1 MKHYL
6 PHPYTP
12 RHHQR
17 GITLLESLVALLIS
31 ALGILGIVG
40 VQMRTLVDTQTA
52 VHRAQAIRLIEDLNE
67 RLRANPN
74 GLATM
79 IANQTAV
86 FGTISEPDDDCSS
99 TSCTATQLMMYDL
112 WVWKQNT
119 IATLPLG
126 EAHIFPAPW
135 DWDIGSTDPRQIG
148 VRISWR
154 ENEGKGRKT
163 DAIDATKIRKKDDAY
178 TDAVDDDNACPEGK
192 TCHLQYISVPIR
204 CAAYNNTN
212 QYYCP

>member
-6 PHPYTP
+6 SHTSLT
-12 RHHQR
+12 RNQQR
-17 GITLLESLVALLIS
+17 GITLLESLVALVIS

-40 VQMRTLVDTQTA
+40 VRMRTLVDTQTT

-86 FGTISEPDDDCSS
+86 FGTIPEPDNNCS
-99 TSCTATQLMMYDL
+99 TTDCTAFKLMMYDL
-112 WVWKQNT
+112 WVWKENT
-119 IATLPLG
+119 KSTLPEG
-126 EAHIFPAPW
+126 SEAHIFQAP
-135 DWDIGSTDPRQIG
+135 WDIGSTDPRQIG

-154 ENEGKGRKT
+154 ENEVEGRKT
-163 DAIDATKIRKKDDAY
+163 DAMDATKVKQ
-178 TDAVDDDNACPEGK
+178 DDDSYVAGVEDEDACPDGR
-192 TCHLQYISVPIR
+192 TCHLQYIAVPIR
-204 CAAYNNTN
+204 CAADSNNKF
-212 QYYCP
+212 YCP

>member
-52 VHRAQAIRLIEDLNE
+52 VYRAQAIRLIEDLNE

-112 WVWKQNT
+112 WVWKENT
-119 IATLPLG
+119 KSTLPEG
-126 EAHIFPAPW
+126 SEAHIFQAP
-135 DWDIGSTDPRQIG
+135 WDIGSTDPRQIG

-154 ENEGKGRKT
+154 ENEGEGRKT

>member
-154 ENEGKGRKT
+154 ENEVEGRKT
-163 DAIDATKIRKKDDAY
+163 DAMDATKVKQ
-178 TDAVDDDNACPEGK
+178 DDDSYVAGVEDDEDACPDGR
-192 TCHLQYISVPIR
+192 TCHLQYIAVPIR
-204 CAAYNNTN
+204 CAADSNNKF
-212 QYYCP
+212 YCP

>member
-112 WVWKQNT
+112 WVWKENT
-119 IATLPLG
+119 KSTLPEG
-126 EAHIFPAPW
+126 SEAHIFQAP
-135 DWDIGSTDPRQIG
+135 WDIGSTDPRQIG

-154 ENEGKGRKT
+154 ENEKDSSTSNIFKVNS
-163 DAIDATKIRKKDDAY
+163 ATTGSAS
-178 TDAVDDDNACPEGK
+178 CPSDSI
-192 TCHLQYISVPIR
+192 CHLQYIQVISR
-204 CAAYNNTN
+204 CATYKVGGSTPLDF
-212 QYYCP
+212 CPGE

>member
-6 PHPYTP
+6 PHTSLT
-12 RHHQR
+12 RNQQR
-17 GITLLESLVALLIS
+17 GITLLESLVALVIS

-40 VQMRTLVDTQTA
+40 VQMRTLVDTQTT

-86 FGTISEPDDDCSS
+86 FGTIPEPDNNCS
-99 TSCTATQLMMYDL
+99 TTDCTAFKLMMYDL
-112 WVWKQNT
+112 WVWKENT
-119 IATLPLG
+119 KSTLPEG
-126 EAHIFPAPW
+126 SEAHIFQAP
-135 DWDIGSTDPRQIG
+135 WDIGSTDPRQIG

-154 ENEGKGRKT
+154 ENEVEGRKT
-163 DAIDATKIRKKDDAY
+163 DAMDATKVKQ
-178 TDAVDDDNACPEGK
+178 DDDSYVAGVEDEDACPDGR
-192 TCHLQYISVPIR
+192 TCHLQYIAVPIR
-204 CAAYNNTN
+204 CAADSNNKF
-212 QYYCP
+212 YCP

>member
-204 CAAYNNTN
+204 CAAYRMS
-212 QYYCP
+212 

>member
-6 PHPYTP
+6 SHTSLT
-12 RHHQR
+12 RNQQR
-17 GITLLESLVALLIS
+17 GITLLESLVSLVIS

-40 VQMRTLVDTQTA
+40 VQMRTLVDTQTT

-86 FGTISEPDDDCSS
+86 FGTIPEPDNNCS
-99 TSCTATQLMMYDL
+99 TTDCTAFKLMMYDL

-126 EAHIFPAPW
+126 EAHIFPAQW
-135 DWDIGSTDPRQIG
+135 DKGSANPRQVGI
-148 VRISWR
+148 RISWR
-154 ENEGKGRKT
+154 SNEAEGRET
-163 DAIDATKIRKKDDAY
+163 DAMDATKVKQ
-178 TDAVDDDNACPEGK
+178 DDDSYVAGVEDEDACPDGR
-192 TCHLQYISVPIR
+192 TCHLQYIAVPIR
-204 CAAYNNTN
+204 CAADSNNKF
-212 QYYCP
+212 YCP